1 MARFV
6 IIKCSTGSLV
16 PPSVLLQGPAATEC
30 QLREKIVCE
39 RNPGDTHTAIQT
51 ERLNGQQNSEEWYRR
66 RHGEM
71 RHRQRTVR
79 YDAVQTGM
87 EGSGSRERA
96 EKAAISVV

>member
-1 MARFV
+1 MSVSARE
-6 IIKCSTGSLV
+6 
-16 PPSVLLQGPAATEC
+16 AEC
-30 QLREKIVCE
+30 ELREKIVCE
-39 RNPGDTHTAIQT
+39 RKLVCERKPGDTHTAIQT